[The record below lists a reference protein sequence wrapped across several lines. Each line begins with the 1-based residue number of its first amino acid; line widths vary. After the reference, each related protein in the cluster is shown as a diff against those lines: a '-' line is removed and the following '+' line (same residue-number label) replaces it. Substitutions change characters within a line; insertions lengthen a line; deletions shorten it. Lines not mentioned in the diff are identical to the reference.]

1 MMKGGMKEDDP
12 EIVRRQNVAKLYSVN
27 ARGFQETT
35 TDIEN
40 LKNIIAEFKK
50 ADTLKGLNED
60 LDKLQQVFSNI
71 KAPSMDQVNSLASQ
85 GFMIDASDD
94 QERYE
99 A

>member
-12 EIVRRQNVAKLYSVN
+12 EIVRRQNVAKLYSAN
-27 ARGFQETT
+27 AKGFQEST

-40 LKNIIAEFKK
+40 LKSIIAEFKK
-50 ADTLKGLNED
+50 ADILKSLNED
-60 LDKLQQVFSNI
+60 LYKLQNAFSNMN
-71 KAPSMDQVNSLASQ
+71 APSMDQVNSLASQ
-85 GFMIDASDD
+85 GFMIDAADD